1 MKKVF
6 GFMAVLF
13 GALVLVGCKGNN
25 KDLNVA
31 EQKNVYA
38 LSTLASVDGIINQPM
53 VSPRTLNL
61 DEMIDEVKKVES
73 NHQSLIDGVLN
84 GDSPMKVEE
93 ELLVDQEFEKLITI
107 TLEINEETVIY
118 QLYLNEELLKEERD
132 EEETEIEY
140 VVSGK
145 LIIDEKEYVV
155 SGKKE
160 IEKDGS
166 EEEFEIEL
174 KISLDE
180 NNYSIVKYEDEVD
193 TEDKEVEKEFKQ
205 EIYQNGQLVSSSKFD
220 YELENDEMTLKI
232 VIINQDGE
240 KEYKFINENNSNET
254 IVKINGK
261 AVVKIIVN
269 EQGEKEYV
277 SLETE
282 NLVEPRA

>member
-193 TEDKEVEKEFKQ
+193 TEEKEVEKEFKQ

-220 YELENDEMTLKI
+220 YELEDDEMTLKI